1 MQDERKKNNLSHQ
14 DVLSHINSNLQDEIM
29 VRIIGRIIK
38 GNKFLRKLC
47 DERLQ
52 SEIIFMLEFKYYNTD
67 DHIFEEGDTQDKFV
81 NDIELEEGMFVMQH
95 NKKDNKKNI
104 GIFFLI
110 HGEII
115 VVQKST
121 QTFITD
127 LQNKSVFGQI
137 SFITGQPRS
146 VTVKSRGF
154 TELMYLDKFRFLKC
168 IDDKHQQASETY
180 GEMYGELLSN
190 PGDYT
195 ALNIKCYHCKCKGH
209 IAIDCEFFD

>member
-127 LQNKSVFGQI
+127 LQNKSVFG
-137 SFITGQPRS
+137 
-146 VTVKSRGF
+146 
-154 TELMYLDKFRFLKC
+154 
-168 IDDKHQQASETY
+168 
-180 GEMYGELLSN
+180 
-190 PGDYT
+190 
-195 ALNIKCYHCKCKGH
+195 
-209 IAIDCEFFD
+209 